1 MFKRLRLWIPPVL
14 FIIFL
19 VGTTGFA
26 FLGGLSESASLTT
39 KILYHA
45 VLSICYLSLWA
56 TIAQAIQQLRP
67 APTQIFWQCIVGI
80 VTITVLI
87 YLVYQIQGG
96 FLDINVPAAPTVYI
110 KSALLNTLFAAMSFI
125 VIQLFSRLGRF
136 RRTQRSE
143 RNWHLL
149 LLFILITFVAVSPF
163 HHHFNAES
171 PPFAQPLIA
180 LLAAGTLGAIIF
192 IFLNSI
198 RLAWIVRLSFR
209 QKMISIGLGVVL
221 IAFTAGTFMIIF
233 RPDLTLMFLS
243 ESSYPIDYL
252 QFHSLPLFTAIILSM
267 TYGFVYSLTSVLSLI
282 FHLPTMGDFRRSA
295 DEMAAI
301 QDLTVLVREVADSEK
316 LHDWIV
322 STPVDAG
329 SGKAAWLTINDL
341 ETGSLTPLIVAS
353 YKIEASTAEEA
364 CDLVALHQAATI
376 SQKLIYIQNTVTDR
390 RTEHAK
396 PNGILSLLVLPL
408 VTSTEVLGTLFV
420 SREITGAFEHDD
432 LESIGLFASQ
442 ATLVLENARLLEEKI
457 EGERLASELSI
468 AREVQQRLLPQTTP
482 EFTHLTL
489 AASSTPA
496 LEVGGDYYDWLDLGE
511 GRLAFIVADVSG
523 KGTSAAFYMA
533 EMQGIFQAVTRIAP
547 NPPDFLFHANQ
558 ALGESLEKNVFVTAI
573 YGVLDYH
580 SGQLLMARAGHS
592 PAVIVDVN
600 GHANLLRSSGMG
612 IGLDRSDIFTE
623 TLEVQQIQFS
633 PGDLVVLY
641 TDGVIESR
649 NGAAEEFGYDRLMES
664 IQSAR
669 FESAQGVH
677 DTVRATV
684 DEFMGSEK
692 NYDDDLT
699 LLVIKWH
706 GLR

>member
-1 MFKRLRLWIPPVL
+1 VLKRLRLWIPPVT

-26 FLGGLSESASLTT
+26 FLGGLTESASLTT

-45 VLSICYLSLWA
+45 VLNVCYLSLWA
-56 TIAQAIQQLRP
+56 TIAQAIRHLRP
-67 APTQIFWQCIVGI
+67 SPTQIFWQCIVGI
-80 VTITVLI
+80 LTIIVLI
-87 YLVYQIQGG
+87 YLTYQIQGG
-96 FLDINVPAAPTVYI
+96 FLDINIPAAPTVYI

-143 RNWHLL
+143 RNWRLL

-171 PPFAQPLIA
+171 PPFAQPLIV
-180 LLAAGTLGAIIF
+180 LLAVGTLGSIIF

-209 QKMISIGLGVVL
+209 QKMISIGFGMIL
-221 IAFTAGTFMIIF
+221 ILFTAGTFLIIF
-233 RPDLTLMFLS
+233 RPDITLMFIS

-252 QFHSLPLFTAIILSM
+252 QFHSLPLFSAIILSM

-301 QDLTVLVREVADSEK
+301 QALTVLVREVADSEK
-316 LHDWIV
+316 LHHWIV

-329 SGKAAWLTINDL
+329 SGKAAWLTVNDM
-341 ETGSLTPLIVAS
+341 ESGSLSQRIVAS
-353 YKIEASTAEEA
+353 HKIETSVAEKA
-364 CDLVALHQAATI
+364 CDLSTLYQDAFI
-376 SQKLIYIQNTVTDR
+376 SQKLIYIQNTATDR
-390 RTEHAK
+390 RTQYGK
-396 PNGILSLLVLPL
+396 SNGIMSLLVLPL
-408 VTSTEVLGTLFV
+408 ITSTEVLGTLFV
-420 SREITGAFEHDD
+420 SREIPGAFEHDD

-457 EGERLASELSI
+457 ERERLASELSI
-468 AREVQQRLLPQTTP
+468 AREVQQRLLPQTMP
-482 EFTHLTL
+482 EFANLTL

-496 LEVGGDYYDWLDLGE
+496 LEVGGDFYDWLDLGQ
-511 GRLAFIVADVSG
+511 GTLAFIVADVSG

-533 EMQGIFQAVTRIAP
+533 EMQGIFQAITRIAP
-547 NPPDFLFHANQ
+547 NPSDFLFHANQ
-558 ALGESLEKNVFVTAI
+558 ALGQSLEKNVFVTAI
-573 YGVLDYH
+573 YGVLDVH
-580 SGQLLMARAGHS
+580 SGHLMMARAGHS

-600 GHANLLRSSGMG
+600 GNAQLLRSGGIG
-612 IGLDRSDIFTE
+612 IGLDRSHIFTE

-633 PGDLVVLY
+633 PGDLIVLY

-649 NGAAEEFGYDRLMES
+649 SPDGEEFGYDRLVES

-677 DTVRATV
+677 DTVRSTV
-684 DEFMGSEK
+684 DQFMGSEK

-699 LLVIKWH
+699 LLVVKWH
-706 GLR
+706 GVL